1 MWTATAFSVAH
12 GSIQEN
18 FQFGNILCQVAVN
31 VPSSL
36 ELKLASFSIRR
47 YGPPVYASFSKWPP
61 IQINSPSLLYL
72 NYCCLYSTVI
82 WIEAASTSH
91 SLPHSWDRHCISNA
105 LLSLHRINR
114 YFSMFL
120 SLWNGQCFCNFDVF
134 LNVVVPKNHWVAE
147 FGYITI
153 LLNVAVQSF

>member
-1 MWTATAFSVAH
+1 MRTSTAFSVAH

-18 FQFGNILCQVAVN
+18 FQFWNILYQVAVN
-31 VPSSL
+31 EPSSL